1 MSPQK
6 QTQSD
11 ENSPATPVA
20 TPQRSQRDTPTWQNF
35 PAAISF
41 PQLSTLF
48 TNENLT
54 LTAYSLSEPMREN
67 VSFHM
72 ETV

>member
-6 QTQSD
+6 QMRSD
-11 ENSPATPVA
+11 ENSPAAPVA
-20 TPQRSQRDTPTWQNF
+20 TPWRSQRDTPTWQNF
-35 PAAISF
+35 PALISF

-48 TNENLT
+48 MNENLT
-54 LTAYSLSEPMREN
+54 LTAYTLSEPMREN
-67 VSFHM
+67 VSFHT